1 MLKATVLSA
10 LGAALIGLIC
20 GWYSWRTAARDQ
32 ALPAWRRIT
41 SGLGLFAMTAQ
52 ALLLVT
58 IYTDLMDRYP
68 AFFDLGWF
76 LSEFILFFL
85 AVPLIATEKSTS
97 RWWLFASPAY
107 LLVFC
112 FLVMLGA

>member
-1 MLKATVLSA
+1 MLKSVVFLA
-10 LGAALIGLIC
+10 LAAAFIGLIC
-20 GWYSWRTAARDQ
+20 GWYSWRSAARGQ

-41 SGLGLFAMTAQ
+41 SSLGLFAMTAQ

-58 IYTDLMDRYP
+58 IYTDLMSRHQFLFDR
-68 AFFDLGWF
+68 GWF
-76 LSEFILFFL
+76 FSEFILFFL

-97 RWWLFASPAY
+97 KWWLFASSAY

-112 FLVMLGA
+112 FLVMLDA